1 LLLSEIPISNA
12 SLKTVVQ
19 GRKDAIE
26 IIMGRSDRLLV
37 VCGPCS
43 LHDPATALEYASRLK
58 KLADKL
64 SDDLCIIM
72 RAYLEKPRT
81 TVGWK
86 GLINDP
92 DIDES
97 FKINKGLRISRQ
109 LFCDL
114 TTSGMP
120 IASEML
126 DTISPQF
133 LADLIS
139 LGAIGARTTE
149 SQLHR
154 ELASGLSFPVGFKN
168 GTDGSLT
175 VAIDAIGSAA
185 SRHHFMGV
193 TKQGLAAITR
203 TSGNE
208 HGFVILRGGTKGTNY
223 DAESVKLTKETL
235 QKKGQKQA
243 IMIDCSHGESI

>member
-1 LLLSEIPISNA
+1 MTEKA
-12 SLKTVVQ
+12 TQTVVK
-19 GRKDAIE
+19 GRNEAAE
-26 IIMGRSDRLLV
+26 IVMGRDDRLLV
-37 VCGPCS
+37 VVGPCS
-43 LHDPATALEYASRLK
+43 IHDPDAAHEYAARLK
-58 KLADKL
+58 HVAAEL
-64 SDDLCIIM
+64 SDDLCIVM

-97 FKINKGLRISRQ
+97 FKINKGLRVSRK
-109 LFCDL
+109 LFVDL
-114 TTSGMP
+114 TSRGMP

-133 LADLIS
+133 LADCIS
-139 LGAIGARTTE
+139 VGAIGARTTE

-168 GTDGSLT
+168 GTDGSLN

-193 TKQGLAAITR
+193 TKNGLAAIAR
-203 TSGNE
+203 TKGNE
-208 HGFVILRGGTKGTNY
+208 HGFVILRGGSHGPNY
-223 DAESVKLTKETL
+223 DKENVQAAKKVL
-235 QKKGQKQA
+235 SDKGQKQA
-243 IMIDCSHGESI
+243 IMIDCSHGESGPVIP